1 MDLNVKQSQDNIVLL
16 EQFSIIIPTYNEREN
31 LPILIESIL
40 KSLNQHNITNY
51 EIIIVDDNS
60 PDGTGE
66 IAEQLAKQ
74 YKNIKVLHRPAKM
87 GLATAFLDGVKLAKG
102 NIVALMDADLQHP
115 PELLPELYK
124 AILNG
129 YDMAIASRYIKGG
142 GTENWS
148 TKRKIVSK
156 GAIILAHILFPE
168 TRKIKDITSG
178 YFAIRKDIIQNKKLN
193 PIGYKIMLEII
204 VKVKP
209 KRIIEIP
216 FIFKPR
222 TKGRSKLSSK
232 EFINYLKHLIN
243 LCIEC
248 YIAP

>member
-1 MDLNVKQSQDNIVLL
+1 MGLNVKQSQDNIVPL
-16 EQFSIIIPTYNEREN
+16 EQLSIIIPTYNEREN
-31 LPILIESIL
+31 LPILIERIL

-115 PELLPELYK
+115 PELLPELYQ

-148 TKRKIVSK
+148 SKRKIVSK

-168 TRKIKDITSG
+168 SRKIKDITSG
-178 YFAIRKDIIQNKKLN
+178 YFTIRKDIIQNKKLN
-193 PIGYKIMLEII
+193 PIGYKIMLEIV
-204 VKVKP
+204 VKAKP

-216 FIFKPR
+216 FIFKSR

>member
-1 MDLNVKQSQDNIVLL
+1 
-16 EQFSIIIPTYNEREN
+16 
-31 LPILIESIL
+31 
-40 KSLNQHNITNY
+40 
-51 EIIIVDDNS
+51 
-60 PDGTGE
+60 
-66 IAEQLAKQ
+66 
-74 YKNIKVLHRPAKM
+74 
-87 GLATAFLDGVKLAKG
+87 
-102 NIVALMDADLQHP
+102 
-115 PELLPELYK
+115 
-124 AILNG
+124 
-129 YDMAIASRYIKGG
+129 MAIASRYIKGG

-193 PIGYKIMLEII
+193 PIGYKIMIEII

-222 TKGRSKLSSK
+222 TKGQSKLSSK
-232 EFINYLKHLIN
+232 EFINYLRHLIS

>member
-1 MDLNVKQSQDNIVLL
+1 MGLNVKQSQDNIVPL
-16 EQFSIIIPTYNEREN
+16 EQLSIIIPTYNEREN
-31 LPILIESIL
+31 LPILIERIL

-115 PELLPELYK
+115 PELLPELYQ

-168 TRKIKDITSG
+168 SRKIKDITSG
-178 YFAIRKDIIQNKKLN
+178 YFTIRKDIIQNKKLN
-193 PIGYKIMLEII
+193 PIGYKIMLEIV
-204 VKVKP
+204 VKAKP

-216 FIFKPR
+216 FIFKSR

>member
-1 MDLNVKQSQDNIVLL
+1 MDLNVKQSQDNIVPL

-193 PIGYKIMLEII
+193 PIGYKIMIEII

-232 EFINYLKHLIN
+232 EFINYLRHLIS

>member
-1 MDLNVKQSQDNIVLL
+1 MDLNVKQSQDNIVPL

-178 YFAIRKDIIQNKKLN
+178 YFAIL
-193 PIGYKIMLEII
+193 
-204 VKVKP
+204 VKAKP

-216 FIFKPR
+216 FIFKSR

>member
-1 MDLNVKQSQDNIVLL
+1 MVLNVKQSQNNIVPL
-16 EQFSIIIPTYNEREN
+16 ERLSIIIPTYNEREN
-31 LPILIESIL
+31 LPILIERIL

-115 PELLPELYK
+115 PELLPELYQ

-178 YFAIRKDIIQNKKLN
+178 YFTIRKDIIQNKKLN
-193 PIGYKIMLEII
+193 PIGYKIMLEIV
-204 VKVKP
+204 VKAKP

-216 FIFKPR
+216 FIFKSR